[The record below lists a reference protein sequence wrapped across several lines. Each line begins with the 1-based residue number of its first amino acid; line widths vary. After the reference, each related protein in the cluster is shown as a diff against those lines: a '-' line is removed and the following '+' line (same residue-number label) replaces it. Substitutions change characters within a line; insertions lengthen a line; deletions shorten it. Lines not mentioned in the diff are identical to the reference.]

1 MSGSQTPRP
10 CCVCTRREHKCVN
23 CRCARQKRGCVNCRN
38 GNECRNPSGREQG
51 REREEEELG
60 DNREPQEGQQDGRQ
74 RDIEMPESPIALTPV
89 SSPHTPPPPQQDV
102 PQLNIDVEEK
112 ERGNILWKGQ
122 TEEETTRW
130 VNNTYHEIVGW
141 SANNHFELPKCTAIT
156 KITKDMVG
164 LINDYN
170 LDTLFAPYALKVFF
184 LLPKLFFQKT
194 HQKAKTN
201 NNVKALTRR
210 VDLWEKN
217 KLDELLEEAKFLQ
230 KRLPRLTLKKT

>member
-1 MSGSQTPRP
+1 MSGSQIPRP
-10 CCVCTRREHKCVN
+10 CCICTRREHKCVN
-23 CRCARQKRGCVNCRN
+23 CRCARQKRRCVNYKN

-60 DNREPQEGQQDGRQ
+60 DNQEPQEEGQQDGRQ

-89 SSPHTPPPPQQDV
+89 SSPRTPPPPHDV
-102 PQLNIDVEEK
+102 PQPNIEVEEN

-141 SANNHFELPKCTAIT
+141 PANNNFEPPKCTAMT
-156 KITKDMVG
+156 KIIKEMVG

-170 LDTLFAPYALKVFF
+170 LDTLFVPYALKVLF
-184 LLPKLFFQKT
+184 L
-194 HQKAKTN
+194 N
-201 NNVKALTRR
+201 SSSRR
-210 VDLWEKN
+210 RI
-217 KLDELLEEAKFLQ
+217 
-230 KRLPRLTLKKT
+230 KRPRQTTM